1 MPTQPERSR
10 VGSSRPKR
18 NRAVTIVVVAGLLLL
33 PLGLGVALGW
43 YGLDGPME
51 EKIGPVGSMSH
62 ELLDGFPD
70 SRLVVEIAAPPG
82 ELPAPTSLSVLW
94 ARMNETLSKDSITF
108 HLETYSPTPSG
119 AYSLDDLAS
128 LEDRVRSTWPEIGT
142 MSLFYLFVDG
152 TYAGGSSILG
162 LAYAP
167 SSIAVFPNVVSGGA
181 SAAVLSTVLVHEFGH
196 EIGLVGVVG
205 PASNEDL
212 AHPGHSDDPN
222 DVMYWQVE
230 TTAVLGGLIG
240 GASPP
245 TQFDAAD
252 LSDLATVRSTP
263 IAQELIPWIV
273 AGAVGLAAVA
283 VVLVYRRIRRSAA
296 RVPPGV

>member
-1 MPTQPERSR
+1 MPTSAQPARTASY
-10 VGSSRPKR
+10 RPTR
-18 NRAVTIVVVAGLLLL
+18 DRAVTIAVVAGLLIL
-33 PLGLGVALGW
+33 PLGLGLALGW
-43 YGLDGPME
+43 YGLDGPLE
-51 EKIGPVGSMSH
+51 EMTGPVGSMAH

-70 SRLVVEIAAPPG
+70 SKLVVEISAPPG
-82 ELPAPTSLSVLW
+82 ELPASSSVSVLW
-94 ARMNETLSKDSITF
+94 ERMNETLSKESITF
-108 HLETYSPTPSG
+108 QLETYSPAPPG
-119 AYSLDDLAS
+119 PYSLDDLAS
-128 LEDRVRSTWPEIGT
+128 LEDRVRSSWPEIGT

-152 TYAGGSSILG
+152 SYAGGSSVLG
-162 LAYAP
+162 LAHAP

-181 SAAVLSTVLVHEFGH
+181 SASIVSTVLVHEFGH

-205 PASNEDL
+205 PAPNEDL
-212 AHPGHSDDPN
+212 SHPGHSDDPN

-230 TTAVLGGLIG
+230 TTAVLGGLLG

-273 AGAVGLAAVA
+273 AGVVGVSAVA
-283 VVLVYRRIRRSAA
+283 VVLVYRRARRRDA
-296 RVPPGV
+296 RIPRNP